1 MSCEVHYE
9 LSGPVGAPVVAFS
22 NSLGTDLSMWDPQA
36 ARISERMRVLRYDQR
51 GHGRSPVPDGPYS
64 IEDLGSDLVAL
75 LDRLEIE
82 RASLCGLSIGGM
94 TCIWAAANAPDR
106 VERLA
111 VCCSSAHLDPE
122 GSYRER
128 AAVVRERGLEAIAE
142 AVLARWFTD
151 GFARTDPEV
160 VERRRQN
167 LLQTPREGY
176 AGCCEALAGLD
187 LRSSLS
193 DVTGADARDLRT
205 RRSGHA
211 AGARPADR
219 RSHRG
224 SAVRGRRRCSASG
237 EPAAARGGRRADR
250 ATPSRLIAP
259 DGAATRAIQLPNRRT
274 E

>member
-1 MSCEVHYE
+1 MSCEVHHE

-75 LDRLEIE
+75 LDRLEIK

-94 TCIWAAANAPDR
+94 TCIWAAANVPDR

-128 AAVVRERGLEAIAE
+128 AAVVRERGLESIAE

-151 GFARTDPEV
+151 GYAKTEPEV

-193 DVTGADARDLRT
+193 DVTAPTLVISGRDD
-205 RRSGHA
+205 
-211 AGARPADR
+211 P
-219 RSHRG
+219 
-224 SAVRGRRRCSASG
+224 
-237 EPAAARGGRRADR
+237 
-250 ATPSRLIAP
+250 ATPPEHGRLIA
-259 DGAATRAIQLPNRRT
+259 DRIVGARFEVVDDAAHLANLQQPEVVGELIERHLLAS
-274 E
+274 